1 MRIAAKVMVQP
12 PPSLK
17 NIKIRQIPMRSL
29 AGGEKKVEILGEKVD
44 KKVAKREKDLF
55 EAWESYDI
63 FGSNKGGIVEYTQ
76 TIVQPK
82 K

>member
-1 MRIAAKVMVQP
+1 
-12 PPSLK
+12 
-17 NIKIRQIPMRSL
+17 MRSL
-29 AGGEKKVEILGEKVD
+29 AGDEKKAEILGEKVD

-82 K
+82 KSEEVERGKRRILVHLIQ